1 MGGELSLF
9 GLDGGDDCEVL
20 ETLLGVIEED
30 GRFIFDLGSGDNK
43 FDFEN
48 CFGLELVED
57 EPNLGLRMLSIENG
71 RGVRGMFV
79 MFCKRG
85 GREKSG
91 WKNIAGGISEGR
103 VGVKGGRAGG
113 DWGESHTLMYGESVS
128 R

>member
-1 MGGELSLF
+1 
-9 GLDGGDDCEVL
+9 
-20 ETLLGVIEED
+20 
-30 GRFIFDLGSGDNK
+30 
-43 FDFEN
+43 
-48 CFGLELVED
+48 
-57 EPNLGLRMLSIENG
+57 
-71 RGVRGMFV
+71 MFV

-103 VGVKGGRAGG
+103 VKGGKAGG